1 MSERCAET
9 IDSSRRGILLAGTG
23 LALSVM
29 SLRQAYSQQ
38 VRTPRKGGTLNLGLA
53 GGGAHDSLDPR
64 TYDDTVARNVGLSIC
79 NQLVEISSDYRLVPE
94 LAESWEIGRDARTW
108 TIDIRKGVQFHDGK
122 VLDAEDVIY
131 SVNLHRGDKTRSGAK
146 NILNAIEELRADGK
160 YRIVLTLHAPN
171 ADFIYAF
178 TDYHLVIVPNGFA
191 DFSRLVG
198 TGGYRL
204 ESFQPGVRAAVI
216 RNENYWKPGRAHVDA
231 VETTV
236 INDATARVAALQSGD
251 IDIINRID
259 RKVAKFLIGRPGIE
273 VVKSSA
279 GLHWT
284 FIGACNRAPTSNN
297 DVRLALKYGFDRQQ
311 LINIMF
317 NGTGSVGN
325 DQPVAPF
332 NPYFNS
338 SLPPRQF
345 DPDKARFH
353 LRKAGIDSLDL
364 DLHVSDAAYPEITDM
379 ATLFAASSKKAGIN
393 LQVKKSPADGYW
405 SNVWMKVPFYVSV
418 WLSRPIDQTMA
429 LIYRS
434 GASWN
439 ESYWSNPK
447 FDRLLAEAQASVDS
461 AKRKEL
467 YGEMQVILS
476 DEGPSVIPVF
486 ADYLD
491 GKRARVQGYEPS
503 SVSDL
508 CGDRAAERVWLE
520 G

>member
-1 MSERCAET
+1 MRKLAAERF
-9 IDSSRRGILLAGTG
+9 DSGRREVLIAGTG
-23 LALSVM
+23 LALSVV
-29 SLRQAYSQQ
+29 SLRQAHSQKVQ
-38 VRTPRKGGTLNLGLA
+38 TPRKGGTLNLGLA

-64 TYDDTVARNVGLSIC
+64 TYEDTVARNVGLSIC
-79 NQLVEISSDYRLVPE
+79 NQLVELSSDYRLVPE
-94 LAESWEIGRDARTW
+94 LAESWEVNQDAKTW
-108 TIDIRKGVQFHDGK
+108 TINIRKGVQFHHGK
-122 VLDAEDVIY
+122 VLDAEDIVY

-146 NILNAIEELRADGK
+146 NVLNAIQEIRTDGK
-160 YRIVLTLHAPN
+160 TRVVVTLFAPN

-178 TDYHLVIVPNGFA
+178 TDYHIVIVPNGFT
-191 DFSRLVG
+191 DFARLIG
-198 TGGYRL
+198 TGGYR
-204 ESFQPGVRAAVI
+204 FVRFHPGVRATVV
-216 RNENYWKPGRAHVDA
+216 RNENYWKSGRAHVDV

-251 IDIINRID
+251 IDVINRID
-259 RKVAKFLIGRPGIE
+259 RKVAKFLIGRRGID
-273 VVKSSA
+273 VVRSAA

-297 DVRLALKYGFDRQQ
+297 DVRLALKYGIDRQQ
-311 LINIMF
+311 LIDIMF

-332 NPYFNS
+332 NPYFNAAI
-338 SLPPRQF
+338 PPRQF

-364 DLHVSDAAYPEITDM
+364 DLHVSDAAYSEVVDM
-379 ATLFAASSKKAGIN
+379 ATLFAASSKKASIN

-405 SNVWMKVPFYVSV
+405 SDVWMKVPFYVSV

-439 ESYWSNPK
+439 ESYWSNQK
-447 FDRLLAEAQASVDS
+447 FDKLLADAQASLD
-461 AKRKEL
+461 AGKRKEL
-467 YGEMQVILS
+467 YGEMQTILS

-491 GKRARVQGYEPS
+491 GKRSHVRGYEPS